1 MSRHEAH
8 EDAAIHVVKLGGSL
22 LDLPELVARFTAWR
36 EAELGPRGVLVVGGG
51 NAADV
56 VRGFDKAFR
65 LDEEAAHWLAVRAM
79 QLNAHCLAA
88 VLPRCRLVTNPIGCE
103 IAWRAGDL
111 AVIDPLTWLE
121 REHAEGVP
129 IPHRWTFT
137 SDSIAAHVAT
147 RLNARQ
153 LTLLKSTLPKGDCG
167 PECAA
172 GLGVVDED
180 FPAVCGGVPHVQLVN
195 LRELPWRRCVLR

>member
-1 MSRHEAH
+1 MTSQDAYGEAVV
-8 EDAAIHVVKLGGSL
+8 HVVKLGGSL
-22 LDLPELVARFTAWR
+22 LDLPELVPRFTGWR
-36 EAELGPRGVLVVGGG
+36 EEELGPRGVLVVGGG
-51 NAADV
+51 DAADV
-56 VRGFDKAFR
+56 VRAYDKAFK

-88 VLPRCRLVTNPIGCE
+88 VLPRCRLVTNAVGCE
-103 IAWRAGDL
+103 IAWRAGEL
-111 AVIDPLTWLE
+111 AVIDPLVWLE
-121 REHAEGVP
+121 REHVEGVL

-147 RLNARQ
+147 RLSARQ

-180 FPAVCGGVPHVQLVN
+180 FPFACGGVPRVQLVN

>member
-8 EDAAIHVVKLGGSL
+8 EHAAIHVVKLGGSL

-51 NAADV
+51 GAADV
-56 VRGFDKAFR
+56 VRAFDKAFN

-88 VLPRCRLVTNPIGCE
+88 VLPHCRLVTNPIGCE

-111 AVIDPLTWLE
+111 AVIDPLVWLE
-121 REHAEGVP
+121 REHAEGVC

-137 SDSIAAHVAT
+137 SDSIAAHVAM

-180 FPAVCGGVPHVQLVN
+180 FPSACSGVPHVQLVN